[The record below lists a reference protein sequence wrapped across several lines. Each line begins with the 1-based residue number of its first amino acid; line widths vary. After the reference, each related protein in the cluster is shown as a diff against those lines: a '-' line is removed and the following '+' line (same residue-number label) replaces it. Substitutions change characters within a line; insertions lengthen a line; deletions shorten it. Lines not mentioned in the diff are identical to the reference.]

1 MSALG
6 NIIKKE
12 IKELLT
18 PATILPIVV
27 LALIYGTMGS
37 SIAGIQEQSQEPPII
52 GVIDED
58 NSTFSTN
65 AVNILN
71 ESARVMFSSSS
82 VFDKQKGLEELKQ
95 KNGVALIVIPSNFT
109 ENILNKQSG
118 QIEIYWI
125 MKGAG
130 VLDTISSN
138 LVDFLITDIN
148 TNISSEL
155 IQENSST
162 NATNATFILSPT
174 KRVET
179 TYLKDREIPGLSP
192 TVIMSMLT
200 SQSIMTPIIMMMIII
215 MSGGIVI
222 TSMALEKENK
232 TLETLLTLPVK
243 RTSIVTGKIVAA
255 ATIGLILAVIYMI
268 GMNNYFQGFGVSQ
281 SGINLAD
288 YGLVLSSP
296 LEFLLVGISLFVT
309 LIAGLALCMLLG
321 TFAKNFKSAQTL
333 TFPIV
338 ALAMIP
344 MFITMFADYDT
355 LPIALKIF
363 TFAIPFS
370 HPMMATRALLFG
382 DYLMVIA
389 GIIYVSIFAIVIIAV
404 VVWVFK
410 TDRII
415 TGTTKFSLNKIFKKK
430 KLSK

>member
-18 PATILPIVV
+18 PATILPIVI

-37 SIAGIQEQSQEPPII
+37 SIAGIQEQSKEPPII
-52 GVIDED
+52 GVINED

-71 ESARVMFSSSS
+71 KSAKIIFNSSS

-95 KNGVALIVIPSNFT
+95 KNGVALIVIPINFT
-109 ENILNKQSG
+109 EHILNKLPG
-118 QIEIYWI
+118 QIEVYWI

-130 VLDTISSN
+130 VLGTISSGI
-138 LVDFLITDIN
+138 VDNLITNIK

-155 IQENSST
+155 IQKNSS
-162 NATNATFILSPT
+162 TNATFILSPT
-174 KRVET
+174 QKVET
-179 TYLKDREIPGLSP
+179 TYFKDREIPGLSP
-192 TVIMSMLT
+192 TVIMSMLS

-268 GMNNYFQGFGVSQ
+268 GMNNYFQGLGVSQ

-296 LEFLLVGISLFVT
+296 QEFLLVGISLFVT

-389 GIIYVSIFAIVIIAV
+389 GIIYVSIFAIIIIAI

-430 KLSK
+430 KLNK